1 MLCRHGCA
9 VACERVR
16 SLNRLDMSVFRQA
29 KIRVLNRAA
38 PLDPTALMDTSL
50 RRCRRMD
57 FADRT
62 FTEPLGKLISAL
74 QEEAELSAFGQL
86 AVRFDALRCL
96 DNQLHLD
103 AAEEADP
110 GVLERRIVRP
120 IFITALPRSGSTFL
134 HSLLALDQAV
144 VVPRSWQLIYPYPS
158 RRMLGRRDNRRQRV
172 ARQFALFRLLSPELV
187 GMHPLEADT
196 PQECTDITAQV
207 FQSLRFDTTYRIPSY
222 RDWMDRNGHDMAY
235 RFHRRFLQHLDAQSA
250 PGKRWVLKSP
260 DHVFALDALCNTY
273 PDAHIVMLHRDPL
286 SVLASVAKLT
296 EILRRPFTRS
306 VDRAEIGEEISAR
319 WAEGAERMVAIHSSP
334 NRILHLHYRDL
345 VASPMS
351 TVAAL
356 YRHCGMTLSTEAE
369 ARMIAFLRAR
379 PRGGYSVHR
388 HRLEEFGLEAT
399 ELRSRF
405 ARYRET
411 FDAQAESSNCRGE
424 RHLSARTA

>member
-1 MLCRHGCA
+1 
-9 VACERVR
+9 
-16 SLNRLDMSVFRQA
+16 MSVFRQA
-29 KIRVLNRAA
+29 KIHVLDRAA

-57 FADRT
+57 FSDRS
-62 FTEPLGKLISAL
+62 FTEPLGKLLSAL
-74 QEEAELSAFGQL
+74 QQEAELSAFGHL
-86 AVRFDALRCL
+86 AARFDALRCL

-120 IFITALPRSGSTFL
+120 IFITGLPRSGSTFL

-144 VVPRSWQLIYPYPS
+144 VVPRSWQLMYPYPS

-172 ARQFALFRLLSPELV
+172 ARQFALFRLLSSELV
-187 GMHPLEADT
+187 GMHPLEANT
-196 PQECTDITAQV
+196 PQECTDITAQI

-222 RDWMDRNGHDMAY
+222 RDWMDRHGHDSAY

-260 DHVFALDALCNTY
+260 DHVFALDALRKTY

-306 VDRAEIGEEISAR
+306 LDRAEIGEEISAR
-319 WAEGAERMVAIHSSP
+319 WAEGAERIVAIRSSH

-351 TVAAL
+351 AVATL
-356 YRHCGMTLSTEAE
+356 YRHCGMALSADAE
-369 ARMIAFLRAR
+369 ARMMEYLRAR
-379 PRGGYSVHR
+379 PRGGYTVHR
-388 HRLEEFGLEAT
+388 HRLEEFGLDAVALHT
-399 ELRSRF
+399 RF
-405 ARYRET
+405 RRYRET
-411 FDAQAESSNCRGE
+411 FGALTE
-424 RHLSARTA
+424 RTLDEDERCLAASTA